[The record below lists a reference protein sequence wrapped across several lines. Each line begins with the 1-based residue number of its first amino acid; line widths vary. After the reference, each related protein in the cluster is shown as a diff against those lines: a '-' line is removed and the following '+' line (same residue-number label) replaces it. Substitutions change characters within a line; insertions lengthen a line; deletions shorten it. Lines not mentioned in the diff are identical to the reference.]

1 MSFHNR
7 NSCRDER
14 SKEASGFLLCMLS
27 PVWRAKL
34 CHDLCSASVKVLEL
48 QADEEEA
55 YEILVALGC
64 GMGVNVTGGLK
75 NLIHIGKI
83 ADKYGMEEV
92 LETIEDSALQRLTL
106 NTCGELLADASE
118 SGLHRVHD
126 KCKAL
131 ALEDFEA
138 FARTDSFLWIEEE
151 ALEELLSDE
160 GLCAES
166 EEAVLAAVARWR
178 TAPTRH
184 FATREGESHAQ
195 REGLL
200 QQLRFLMDGYCFSGQ
215 AGDAVPGSDTLQPM
229 SREALSAKN
238 ILNAGTS
245 GGEEESYAAAYF
257 SRRASS
263 LTWLISAEEGH
274 QHRLPAT
281 EQVFC
286 MAAVGRRLVCGLWS
300 GEMQVWD
307 RMTRLPTSPERQLVG
322 HTRVVAS
329 VVACGR
335 WVVSGSSDGQVR
347 AWDPETGLCEAIL
360 WGHSKGVSGLVECGI
375 RLLSGSDDG
384 TVRVW
389 ELRGPPKE
397 WRWERSLAAG
407 AAVGCVAAWRWRA
420 VAGGADGV
428 IRVWDARTGVPER
441 TLMGHGGAVLAMAVS
456 GSRLMSSSDDSTLR
470 KWSLVTGECEGQVEA
485 GKGKGANKQ
494 RVRCLT
500 TVGSNVV
507 GGTELGQIWAWDR
520 QSMALLHSAEMT
532 GRPAVRTLVR
542 NGGALLGCVGTDVMV
557 WGNV

>member
-1 MSFHNR
+1 
-7 NSCRDER
+7 
-14 SKEASGFLLCMLS
+14 MLS

-34 CHDLCSASVKVLEL
+34 CHDLRSASSKVLEL
-48 QADEEEA
+48 QADEEDA
-55 YEILVALGC
+55 FDLLVALGC
-64 GMGVNVTGGLK
+64 GVGINVTGGLK
-75 NLIHIGKI
+75 NLIHIGKV

-92 LETIEDSALQRLTL
+92 LETIEDSALQSLTL
-106 NTCGELLADASE
+106 NTCGELLAAASE

-151 ALEELLSDE
+151 ALEELLSDD

-178 TAPTRH
+178 MAPSRH

-229 SREALSAKN
+229 SREALSSESS
-238 ILNAGTS
+238 LDTGTS
-245 GGEEESYAAAYF
+245 SSEEESRFYATAYF
-257 SRRASS
+257 PRRASC
-263 LTWLISAEEGH
+263 LTWLTGAGEEH
-274 QHRLPAT
+274 QHRLPAV

-286 MAAVGRRLVCGLWS
+286 VAAVGRRLVCGLWS
-300 GEMQVWD
+300 GQMQVWD

-322 HTRVVAS
+322 HTRVVGS

-347 AWDPETGLCEAIL
+347 AWDPENGRCEAIL
-360 WGHSKGVSGLVECGI
+360 WGHTKGVSGLAVCGTT

-389 ELRGPPKE
+389 GLRGPPTE
-397 WRWERSLAAG
+397 WRWERSLGAG
-407 AAVGCVAAWRWRA
+407 APVGCIAGWGWKA
-420 VAGGADGV
+420 VVGKADGT
-428 IRVWDARTGVPER
+428 IQVWDTHSGALER
-441 TLMGHGGAVLAMAVS
+441 TLMGHRGALLALAVC
-456 GSRLMSSSDDSTLR
+456 GSRLLSSSDDSTLR
-470 KWSLVTGECEGQVEA
+470 RWSLATGECEGQVGA
-485 GKGKGANKQ
+485 GKGKGGQTRSGCDAW
-494 RVRCLT
+494 RWLGRSCWAGRSGGRFVCG
-500 TVGSNVV
+500 TVPLWPCCIRWSSLGS
-507 GGTELGQIWAWDR
+507 R
-520 QSMALLHSAEMT
+520 
-532 GRPAVRTLVR
+532 R
-542 NGGALLGCVGTDVMV
+542 
-557 WGNV
+557 